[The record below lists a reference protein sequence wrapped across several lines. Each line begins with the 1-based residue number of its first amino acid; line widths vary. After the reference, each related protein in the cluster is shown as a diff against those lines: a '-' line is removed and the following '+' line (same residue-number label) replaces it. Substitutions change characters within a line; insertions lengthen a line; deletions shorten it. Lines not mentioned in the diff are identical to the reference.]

1 MEQRDLGTFRE
12 RIARNRRNSLL
23 LIAAFLAFITVFG
36 YIIGWAWLG
45 DPVRAIAGLVFA
57 LVIGGVAGLIS
68 YYGGD
73 KMVLAA
79 SRAREITHDDAP
91 VLFNVV
97 EEMSIAAGLPM
108 PKVYIVDDSAPNAF
122 ATGRDP
128 QHAVVAVTSGLLEKL
143 DRDELQGVIA
153 PEMSHVANFDIRYAM
168 LVGVLVG
175 TTVLISDFFLRGL
188 WFSGGGRGRGGGG
201 GRRGG
206 GDGGGQI
213 QLIMMAIAIV
223 LAILAPLFARLLQL
237 SISRQREFLAD
248 ATAVRL
254 TRNPK
259 GLADALQKISGDNE
273 VLEVANRATAH
284 LYIANPIKKFE
295 KRSKGLFSTHP
306 PIEERIQILRAIEAG
321 GVAETTGQTSTE
333 TP

>member
-1 MEQRDLGTFRE
+1 L
-12 RIARNRRNSLL
+12 
-23 LIAAFLAFITVFG
+23 
-36 YIIGWAWLG
+36 LG
-45 DPVRAIAGLVFA
+45 DPTRALFGLALA
-57 LVIGGVAGLIS
+57 LVVGVIAGLIS
-68 YYGGD
+68 YFAGD

-79 SRAREITHDDAP
+79 SRAREITHDEAP

-97 EEMSIAAGLPM
+97 EEMSIASGLRM
-108 PKVYIVDDSAPNAF
+108 PKVYIVDDTAPNAF

-128 QHAVVAVTSGLLEKL
+128 EHATVAVTSGLLEKL

-153 PEMSHVANFDIRYAM
+153 HEMSHVANFDIRYSM
-168 LVGVLVG
+168 LVGILVG

-188 WFSGGGRGRGGGG
+188 WFGGGGRGG

-206 GDGGGQI
+206 DGGGQAQI
-213 QLIMMAIAIV
+213 IMLLVAIV

-248 ATAVRL
+248 ATAVSL

-259 GLADALQKISGDNE
+259 GLADALQKISGDRE

-284 LYIANPIKKFE
+284 LYIVNPIKRFE

-306 PIEERIQILRAIEAG
+306 PIEERIEILRALESG
-321 GVAETTGQTSTE
+321 GVAETSGQTSTE

>member
-36 YIIGWAWLG
+36 YIIGYAWLG
-45 DPVRAIAGLVFA
+45 DPARALFGLAFA
-57 LVIGGVAGLIS
+57 MIVGVVVGLIS

-73 KMVLAA
+73 KLMLAA

-128 QHAVVAVTSGLLEKL
+128 EHATVAVTSGLLEKL
-143 DRDELQGVIA
+143 GRDELQGVIA
-153 PEMSHVANFDIRYAM
+153 HEMSHVANFDIRYSM
-168 LVGVLVG
+168 LVGILVG

-188 WFSGGGRGRGGGG
+188 WFGGGRGG
-201 GRRGG
+201 GRR
-206 GDGGGQI
+206 
-213 QLIMMAIAIV
+213 
-223 LAILAPLFARLLQL
+223 
-237 SISRQREFLAD
+237 
-248 ATAVRL
+248 
-254 TRNPK
+254 
-259 GLADALQKISGDNE
+259 
-273 VLEVANRATAH
+273 
-284 LYIANPIKKFE
+284 
-295 KRSKGLFSTHP
+295 
-306 PIEERIQILRAIEAG
+306 
-321 GVAETTGQTSTE
+321 AETAAASCR
-333 TP
+333 PS

>member
-1 MEQRDLGTFRE
+1 VDQRDQGTFRE

-23 LIAAFLAFITVFG
+23 LIAVFLAFITLFG
-36 YIIGWAWLG
+36 YVIGFALLG
-45 DPVRAIAGLVFA
+45 DPTRALFGLALA
-57 LVIGGVAGLIS
+57 LVVGVIAGLIS
-68 YYGGD
+68 YFAGD

-79 SRAREITHDDAP
+79 SRAREITHEDAP

-97 EEMSIAAGLPM
+97 EEMSIASGLRM
-108 PKVYIVDDSAPNAF
+108 PKVYIVDDTAPNAF

-128 QHAVVAVTSGLLEKL
+128 EHATVAVTRGLLEKM

-153 PEMSHVANFDIRYAM
+153 HEMSHVANFDIRYSM
-168 LVGVLVG
+168 LVGILVG

-188 WFSGGGRGRGGGG
+188 WFGGGGRGG

-206 GDGGGQI
+206 DGGGQLQI
-213 QLIMMAIAIV
+213 IMLLVAIV

-259 GLADALQKISGDNE
+259 GLADALQKISGDRE

-284 LYIANPIKKFE
+284 LYIVNPIKRFE

-306 PIEERIQILRAIEAG
+306 PIEERIKILRALESG
-321 GVAETTGQTSTE
+321 GVAETSGQTSTE

>member
-1 MEQRDLGTFRE
+1 MDQRDQGTFRE

-23 LIAAFLAFITVFG
+23 LIALFLAFITVFG
-36 YIIGWAWLG
+36 YVIGFALLG
-45 DPVRAIAGLVFA
+45 DPTRA
-57 LVIGGVAGLIS
+57 LVGLALALVVGVIAGLIS
-68 YYGGD
+68 YFAGD

-97 EEMSIAAGLPM
+97 EEMSIASGLPM
-108 PKVYIVDDSAPNAF
+108 PKVYIVDDTAPNAF

-128 QHAVVAVTSGLLEKL
+128 EHATVAVTSGLLEKL

-153 PEMSHVANFDIRYAM
+153 HEMSHVANFDIRYSM
-168 LVGVLVG
+168 LVGILVG

-188 WFSGGGRGRGGGG
+188 WFGGGGRGG

-206 GDGGGQI
+206 DGGGQLQI
-213 QLIMMAIAIV
+213 IMLLVAIV

-248 ATAVRL
+248 ASAVRL

-259 GLADALQKISGDNE
+259 GLADALQKISGDRE

-284 LYIANPIKKFE
+284 LYIVNPIKRFE

-306 PIEERIQILRAIEAG
+306 PIEERIKILRTLESG
-321 GVAETTGQTSTE
+321 GVAETSGQTSTD

>member
-1 MEQRDLGTFRE
+1 MDQRDQGTFRE

-36 YIIGWAWLG
+36 YIIGFALLG
-45 DPVRAIAGLVFA
+45 DPTRALFGLA
-57 LVIGGVAGLIS
+57 LALIVGVISGLIS
-68 YYGGD
+68 YFAGD

-97 EEMSIAAGLPM
+97 EEMSIASGLPM
-108 PKVYIVDDSAPNAF
+108 PKIYIVDDTAPNAF

-128 QHAVVAVTSGLLEKL
+128 EHATVAVTSGLLDKL

-153 PEMSHVANFDIRYAM
+153 HEMSHVANFDIRYSM
-168 LVGVLVG
+168 LVGILVG

-188 WFSGGGRGRGGGG
+188 WFGGGGRGG

-206 GDGGGQI
+206 DGGGQLQI
-213 QLIMMAIAIV
+213 IMLLIAIV
-223 LAILAPLFARLLQL
+223 LAILAPLFARLMQL

-259 GLADALQKISGDNE
+259 GLADALQKISGDRE

-284 LYIANPIKKFE
+284 LYIVNPIKKFE

-306 PIEERIQILRAIEAG
+306 PIEERIKILRALESG
-321 GVAETTGQTSTE
+321 GVAETSGQTSTE
-333 TP
+333 SP

>member
-1 MEQRDLGTFRE
+1 MSENPYEGNFRE

-23 LIAAFLAFITVFG
+23 LIAGFLAFVTVFG
-36 YIIGWAWLG
+36 YIIGFAWIG
-45 DPVRAIAGLVFA
+45 DPKGALFGLVLAFA
-57 LVIGGVAGLIS
+57 VGTISGLVTYFA
-68 YYGGD
+68 GD

-79 SRAREITHDDAP
+79 SRAKEITHDEAP

-97 EEMSIAAGLPM
+97 EEMTIASGLPM
-108 PKVYIVDDSAPNAF
+108 PKVYIVNDTALNAF

-128 QHAVVAVTSGLLEKL
+128 EHASVAVTKGLLEKL
-143 DRDELQGVIA
+143 DRDELQGVVA
-153 PEMSHVANFDIRYAM
+153 HEMAHVGNFDIRYAM
-168 LVGVLVG
+168 LVGILVG

-188 WFSGGGRGRGGGG
+188 WFGGGRGG
-201 GRRGG
+201 GRRE
-206 GDGGGQI
+206 GGGQLQI
-213 QLIMMAIAIV
+213 IMIVVAIF

-237 SISRQREFLAD
+237 SISRQREYLAD

-259 GLADALQKISGDNE
+259 GLADALQKISGDRE

-295 KRSKGLFSTHP
+295 KRSKGIFSTHP
-306 PIEERIQILRAIEAG
+306 PIEDRIRILRAMETG
-321 GVAETTGQTSTE
+321 GVVETAG
-333 TP
+333 

>member
-1 MEQRDLGTFRE
+1 MSESPYEGNFRE

-23 LIAAFLAFITVFG
+23 LIAGFLAFVTVFG
-36 YIIGWAWLG
+36 YIIGFAWIG
-45 DPVRAIAGLVFA
+45 DPVGALFGLALA
-57 LVIGGVAGLIS
+57 LVVGTIFGFVTYYAG
-68 YYGGD
+68 D
-73 KMVLAA
+73 RMVLAA
-79 SRAREITHDDAP
+79 SRAKEVTHDDAP

-97 EEMSIAAGLPM
+97 EEMTIAAGLPM
-108 PKVYIVDDSAPNAF
+108 PKVYIVNDTAPNAF

-128 QHAVVAVTSGLLEKL
+128 EHASVAVTSGLLEKL

-153 PEMSHVANFDIRYAM
+153 HEMAHVGNFDIRYAM
-168 LVGVLVG
+168 LVGILVG

-188 WFSGGGRGRGGGG
+188 WFGGGRGGGRREGGGG
-201 GRRGG
+201 GQL
-206 GDGGGQI
+206 QI
-213 QLIMMAIAIV
+213 IMIIVAIV

-237 SISRQREFLAD
+237 SISRQREYLAD

-259 GLADALQKISGDNE
+259 GLADALAKISGDRE

-306 PIEERIQILRAIEAG
+306 PMEERIKILRQMETG
-321 GVAETTGQTSTE
+321 GVAETAG
-333 TP
+333 

>member
-1 MEQRDLGTFRE
+1 MDQRDQGTFRE

-23 LIAAFLAFITVFG
+23 LIAVFLAFITLFG
-36 YIIGWAWLG
+36 YVIGFALLG
-45 DPVRAIAGLVFA
+45 DPTRA
-57 LVIGGVAGLIS
+57 LVGLALALVVGVVAGLIS
-68 YYGGD
+68 YFAGD

-79 SRAREITHDDAP
+79 SRAREVTHDDAP

-97 EEMSIAAGLPM
+97 EEMSIASGLPM
-108 PKVYIVDDSAPNAF
+108 PKVYIVDDTAPNAF

-128 QHAVVAVTSGLLEKL
+128 DHATVAVTSGLLEKL

-153 PEMSHVANFDIRYAM
+153 HEMSHVANFDIRYSM
-168 LVGVLVG
+168 LVGILVG

-188 WFSGGGRGRGGGG
+188 WFGGGGRGG

-206 GDGGGQI
+206 DGGGQAQI
-213 QLIMMAIAIV
+213 IMLLVAIV

-259 GLADALQKISGDNE
+259 GLADALQKISGDRE

-284 LYIANPIKKFE
+284 LYIVNPIKRFE

-306 PIEERIQILRAIEAG
+306 PIEERIKILRALESG
-321 GVAETTGQTSTE
+321 GVAETSGQTSTE

>member
-1 MEQRDLGTFRE
+1 MDQRDQGTFRE

-23 LIAAFLAFITVFG
+23 LIAAFLAFVTVFG
-36 YIIGWAWLG
+36 YIIGFAWLG
-45 DPVRAIAGLVFA
+45 DPVSALFGLVLA
-57 LVIGGVAGLIS
+57 LVVGIIS
-68 YYGGD
+68 GFVTYYAGD

-79 SRAREITHDDAP
+79 SRAKEVTHDEAP

-97 EEMSIAAGLPM
+97 EEMSIASGLPM
-108 PKVYIVDDSAPNAF
+108 PKVYIVDDTAPNAF

-128 QHAVVAVTSGLLEKL
+128 EHASVAVTKGLLEKL

-153 PEMSHVANFDIRYAM
+153 HEMSHVANFDIRYSM
-168 LVGVLVG
+168 LVGILVG

-188 WFSGGGRGRGGGG
+188 WFGGGRGGGRRDGGGG
-201 GRRGG
+201 QL
-206 GDGGGQI
+206 QI
-213 QLIMMAIAIV
+213 IMIIIAVV

-259 GLADALQKISGDNE
+259 GLADALQKISGDND

-284 LYIANPIKKFE
+284 LYIVNPIKKFE

-306 PIEERIQILRAIEAG
+306 PIEERIQILRAIESG